1 MTAAITPPPAPPL
14 HKGRGAEGG
23 VGSISKRSSRSGV
36 VSYDGIRLSDG
47 RFVYPGLSN
56 TFENYETIPWISR
69 NKALWLGG
77 TLLVLSIAITVV
89 KIDWSPDDSELD
101 KLAVTVDFGDV
112 VQPFKKK
119 AAKPREEV
127 DEVFGNEFIKDKTPP
142 DPNQEDPRI
151 ASAVNAA
158 VGGATMPVDLSPE
171 IRPQYT
177 AAARNAGIEG
187 AVTLEI
193 VISEDGKVLRAK
205 PVGKKLGLGLDEAAA
220 ATYKAKRF
228 KPSVGPAGKPIV
240 VKYYER
246 VKFMLN

>member
-1 MTAAITPPPAPPL
+1 MQQPSNPPHAPEFIRGHAA
-14 HKGRGAEGG
+14 E
-23 VGSISKRSSRSGV
+23 KRSSRRGV
-36 VSYDGIRLSDG
+36 VSFDGIKLSDG
-47 RFVYPGLSN
+47 TLVYPGLSN
-56 TFENYETIPWISR
+56 TFENYELIPWVSR
-69 NKALWLGG
+69 NKSLWLGAI
-77 TLLVLSIAITVV
+77 LLVMSIAITVV

-119 AAKPREEV
+119 ETKPREEV

-151 ASAVNAA
+151 SSAVNAA

-171 IRPQYT
+171 IRPSYT
-177 AAARNAGIEG
+177 PEARSAGIEG

-205 PVGKKLGLGLDEAAA
+205 PVGKKLGMGLDEAAA
-220 ATYKAKRF
+220 RTYKAKRF
-228 KPSVGPAGKPIV
+228 KPSVGPAGKTIV

-246 VKFMLN
+246 VKFVLN

>member
-1 MTAAITPPPAPPL
+1 MTATMTSNQAA
-14 HKGRGAEGG
+14 
-23 VGSISKRSSRSGV
+23 SQKRSSRSGV
-36 VSYDGIRLSDG
+36 VSFDGIRLSDG

-56 TFENYETIPWISR
+56 TFENYETIPWLSR

-77 TLLVLSIAITVV
+77 ALLVLSIAITVV
-89 KIDWSPDDSELD
+89 KIDWSPDEFELD

-127 DEVFGNEFIKDKTPP
+127 DEVFGNEYIKEKTPP

-151 ASAVNAA
+151 ATAVNAA

-171 IRPQYT
+171 VRPQYT

-187 AVTLEI
+187 SVTLEI

-205 PVGKKLGLGLDEAAA
+205 PVGKKLGMGLDEAAA

-228 KPSVGPAGKPIV
+228 KPSIGPAGKPIV